1 MHVSWKAI
9 GHRARI
15 GNWPPMV
22 WVTLALILVSV
33 VGTVIVGAELYS
45 VTGQPTQFS
54 NK

>member
-1 MHVSWKAI
+1 MNVSWKAM

-22 WVTLALILVSV
+22 WAALALILVSV
-33 VGTVIVGAELYS
+33 AATIFVGTELYA
-45 VTGQPTQFS
+45 VTEHPAQFS

>member
-1 MHVSWKAI
+1 MHFSWKAL

-22 WVTLALILVSV
+22 WATLALILISV
-33 VGTVIVGAELYS
+33 AGTAIIGAELYKA
-45 VTGQPTQFS
+45 TEQPAQFS

>member
-22 WVTLALILVSV
+22 WATLALILVSV
-33 VGTVIVGAELYS
+33 AGTAIIGAELYA
-45 VTGQPTQFS
+45 VTEQPAKFS

>member
-15 GNWPPMV
+15 GNWPAMV
-22 WVTLALILVSV
+22 WVALALILVSV
-33 VGTVIVGAELYS
+33 AGTAMVGAELYS
-45 VTGQPTQFS
+45 VTAHPVQFS